1 MALRSATRRKP
12 SPASEAWALMHELFH
27 ASRRRFL
34 AVASEFELSPPQVRA
49 LGVLDPDRPVPMS
62 ELADALHCGNSN
74 VTGIVDR
81 LEDRGLVER
90 RSATHDRRV
99 KMLAVTP
106 RGAEVRERLA
116 ERLEQAPAPPPRAR
130 PPPPPRAPPAPP
142 PPAPRPQRVPPPQI
156 PGLVARAAAQGG
168 DDGY

>member
-1 MALRSATRRKP
+1 MWGAMPPTSATRRRP

-34 AVASEFELSPPQVRA
+34 AIASEFELSPPQVRA
-49 LGVLDPDRPVPMS
+49 LGVLEPGRPVPMS
-62 ELADALHCGNSN
+62 DLAEALHCDNSN

-99 KMLAVTP
+99 KMLVVTE

-116 ERLEQAPAPPPRAR
+116 ERLEEAPPPLAGLSPDDQRTLRDIMRRALDR
-130 PPPPPRAPPAPP
+130 
-142 PPAPRPQRVPPPQI
+142 
-156 PGLVARAAAQGG
+156 
-168 DDGY
+168 D

>member
-1 MALRSATRRKP
+1 MAASTATRRRA
-12 SPASEAWALMHELFH
+12 SPAGEAWSLMHELFH

-49 LGVLDPDRPVPMS
+49 LGVLDPERPVPMS
-62 ELADALHCGNSN
+62 ELACALHCDNPN

-90 RSATHDRRV
+90 RSAPHDRRV

-106 RGAEVRERLA
+106 RGSEVRAQLHERLT
-116 ERLEQAPAPPPRAR
+116 E
-130 PPPPPRAPPAPP
+130 APPALAALSPED
-142 PPAPRPQRVPPPQI
+142 QRTLCDI
-156 PGLVARAAAQGG
+156 MRRALGS
-168 DDGY
+168 D

>member
-1 MALRSATRRKP
+1 MAPSTATRRR
-12 SPASEAWALMHELFH
+12 ASAAGEAWALMHELFH

-49 LGVLDPDRPVPMS
+49 LGLLDPQRPVPMS
-62 ELADALHCGNSN
+62 ELADALQCDNSN

-99 KMLAVTP
+99 KMDAVAE
-106 RGAEVRERLA
+106 RGAAVREQLA
-116 ERLEQAPAPPPRAR
+116 ERLEQAPGALAR
-130 PPPPPRAPPAPP
+130 P
-142 PPAPRPQRVPPPQI
+142 
-156 PGLVARAAAQGG
+156 
-168 DDGY
+168 

>member
-1 MALRSATRRKP
+1 MASTSATRRRP

-34 AVASEFELSPPQVRA
+34 AVASEFDLSPPQVRA

-62 ELADALHCGNSN
+62 ELADALHCDNSN

-90 RSATHDRRV
+90 RSAAHDRRV
-99 KMLAVTP
+99 KMLAVTEE
-106 RGAEVRERLA
+106 GARVREALVERMSQPPEPLA
-116 ERLEQAPAPPPRAR
+116 
-130 PPPPPRAPPAPP
+130 
-142 PPAPRPQRVPPPQI
+142 
-156 PGLVARAAAQGG
+156 
-168 DDGY
+168 

>member
-1 MALRSATRRKP
+1 MYSAMPPTSATRRRL
-12 SPASEAWALMHELFH
+12 SPAGEGWALMHELFH

-34 AVASEFELSPPQVRA
+34 AIASEFELSPPQVRA
-49 LGVLDPDRPVPMS
+49 LGVLEPGRPVPMS
-62 ELADALHCGNSN
+62 ELADALHCDNSN

-99 KMLAVTP
+99 KMLALTP

-116 ERLEQAPAPPPRAR
+116 ERLEQAPGPLARLSPEDQRALR
-130 PPPPPRAPPAPP
+130 DIMRRALE
-142 PPAPRPQRVPPPQI
+142 QS
-156 PGLVARAAAQGG
+156 
-168 DDGY
+168 

>member
-1 MALRSATRRKP
+1 MPPTSATRRRP

-34 AVASEFELSPPQVRA
+34 AIASEFELSPPQVRA

-62 ELADALHCGNSN
+62 DLAEALHCDNSN

-99 KMLAVTP
+99 KMLVVTA
-106 RGAEVRERLA
+106 RGAEVRDRLA
-116 ERLEQAPAPPPRAR
+116 ERLEDAPPPLAALSSEDQRTLRDIMRRALD
-130 PPPPPRAPPAPP
+130 
-142 PPAPRPQRVPPPQI
+142 Q
-156 PGLVARAAAQGG
+156 
-168 DDGY
+168 D

>member
-1 MALRSATRRKP
+1 MPPSSTAHRRT

-49 LGVLDPDRPVPMS
+49 LGVLDPERPVPMS
-62 ELADALHCGNSN
+62 ELAGALHCDNSN

-106 RGAEVRERLA
+106 RGAELRDRLA
-116 ERLEQAPAPPPRAR
+116 ERLEQAPEPLARLSAEDQRALR
-130 PPPPPRAPPAPP
+130 DIMRRALEP
-142 PPAPRPQRVPPPQI
+142 
-156 PGLVARAAAQGG
+156 
-168 DDGY
+168 D